1 MVLSLGIKLEVPYIG
16 KFEPC
21 YGINPSLLLNN
32 IRGLHVG
39 DDNPVAIAAVCLFL
53 ARIRF
58 PKGVEGHVRKER
70 I

>member
-1 MVLSLGIKLEVPYIG
+1 MGVKQVI
-16 KFEPC
+16 
-21 YGINPSLLLNN
+21 LLNN